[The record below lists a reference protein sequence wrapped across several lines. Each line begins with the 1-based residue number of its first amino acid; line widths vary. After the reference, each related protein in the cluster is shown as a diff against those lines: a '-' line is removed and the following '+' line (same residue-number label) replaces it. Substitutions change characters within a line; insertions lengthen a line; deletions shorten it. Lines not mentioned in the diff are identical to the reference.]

1 MCCFVH
7 RLDLGASSP
16 FIPANMAAA
25 AAGLGMGGGVLP
37 LPPPQLQQRFPVG
50 LLAPFSSSFH
60 PLALPPPLPQNKPR
74 QPSLFVLPT
83 GTVSSPAATAA
94 FLPPISF
101 ATAGGAT
108 DKSKAATMFPFPPE
122 SLDKLAVNSAR
133 GKAALTPPPAAAV
146 ADPGE
151 NDNSLSTPLSRRD
164 EAGGTGGGQLK
175 RKRSHEEPSSK
186 LSKSPSDGRR
196 VSAKDEQT
204 SNQSL
209 KARIL
214 HSSPT
219 TTAAPANGKWMDYM
233 R

>member
-16 FIPANMAAA
+16 FIPPNMAAAA

-151 NDNSLSTPLSRRD
+151 NDSLSTPLSRRD
-164 EAGGTGGGQLK
+164 EAGSTGGGQLK

-186 LSKSPSDGRR
+186 LSKSPSDGRGE
-196 VSAKDEQT
+196 SAKDEQT

-219 TTAAPANGKWMDYM
+219 TTAAPANGKWMDY
-233 R
+233 RR